1 MQLYA
6 PPYVLHA
13 PRSSSSS
20 NGGGGGGG
28 GSNIFQRLRL
38 PSLLNQSKD
47 LLWDVTSRTNKELL
61 AAELRSTLSY
71 CVDVR
76 LCVSVTIIVTV
87 KKKGKGKALPVQASY
102 RPRGFLK
109 VKAPRFRYGTCRW

>member
-20 NGGGGGGG
+20 GCGGDFDG
-28 GSNIFQRLRL
+28 GSGGDGSSIFQRLRL
-38 PSLLNQSKD
+38 PSLLLYQSKD

-71 CVDVR
+71 CADVR

-87 KKKGKGKALPVQASY
+87 KKKKKKATVKHSLS
-102 RPRGFLK
+102 RPIIG
-109 VKAPRFRYGTCRW
+109 PEGS